1 MNITIK
7 ESMLFRKCLND
18 YVIDNNLDYEDSP
31 LFNNLMHRLKDYEN
45 DISLSIGY
53 NKTKG
58 MFKDRNHPL
67 FNKRVSIVDL
77 QVEAKNDKRNEVYKE
92 LRKYSI
98 QTTCNNK
105 IVEIDKEEKR
115 TTCNV
120 CKKLFKGVGYYKA
133 NNICNLCDEHKKRTT
148 PFKATIKEIKTIDHR
163 KEKKAITQEI
173 VNDIVS
179 KLNLDVANKI
189 NERERKREGKE
200 AMKSLIKLNL
210 NKKGDK

>member
-7 ESMLFRKCLND
+7 ESMLIRKCLND

-77 QVEAKNDKRNEVYKE
+77 QVEAKNDKRNE
-92 LRKYSI
+92 
-98 QTTCNNK
+98 
-105 IVEIDKEEKR
+105 
-115 TTCNV
+115 
-120 CKKLFKGVGYYKA
+120 
-133 NNICNLCDEHKKRTT
+133 EH
-148 PFKATIKEIKTIDHR
+148 
-163 KEKKAITQEI
+163 
-173 VNDIVS
+173 
-179 KLNLDVANKI
+179 
-189 NERERKREGKE
+189 
-200 AMKSLIKLNL
+200 
-210 NKKGDK
+210 